1 MRKSLLF
8 ASLIPVAFSL
18 FISGCKKNAVPQE
31 PSVQEEETYEL
42 PEPSDLIEEKLI
54 PSVVLS
60 SSAGLNLL
68 GRDNRMH
75 RMKTLSL
82 GDSFEAV
89 QVNGLYNPLNLYDEK
104 ENPETYIQV
113 LFDNVDFWIFENY
126 IAKNAASAI
135 IVSPVNGL
143 RTGTVVGLSLEEKP
157 ESVSETDAE
166 SDSETAEEKVKIFWF
181 DKAQNK
187 VVEGLVDSDK
197 VSTYTDDIRMA
208 EIIEKLKT
216 TTRATPRNELFRKAE
231 KLNASPNMKR
241 MLDAQKTETLSYDY
255 QEVLK
260 TMPGARYIVNV
271 EELNTVDQS
280 KDPFKN

>member
-1 MRKSLLF
+1 MKSSKILL
-8 ASLIPVAFSL
+8 PAFLLVSAFL
-18 FISGCKKNAVPQE
+18 ISGCNKKTEEIE
-31 PSVQEEETYEL
+31 PPVQEEETYEI
-42 PEPSDLIEEKLI
+42 PDRIELIEEKLI
-54 PSVVLS
+54 PSVVLAS
-60 SSAGLNLL
+60 GAGLNLL

-75 RMKTLSL
+75 KMKSLSC

-89 QVNGLYNPLNLYDEK
+89 QVNGSFRPLNLYDEN
-104 ENPETYIQV
+104 ENPETYIQC
-113 LFDNVDFWIFENY
+113 LSDNVDFWIFENY
-126 IAKNAASAI
+126 VAKNAAAAI
-135 IVSPVNGL
+135 IVGAVNGL
-143 RTGTVVGLSLEEKP
+143 RPGTVVGLSLEEKA
-157 ESVSETDAE
+157 ESETENVTDE
-166 SDSETAEEKVKIFWF
+166 DSASQKVKIFWF
-181 DKAQNK
+181 DKAQDK
-187 VVEGLVDSDK
+187 VIEGLVEADK

-241 MLDAQKTETLSYDY
+241 LLDLQKTETLSYDY

-280 KDPFKN
+280 KDPFTN